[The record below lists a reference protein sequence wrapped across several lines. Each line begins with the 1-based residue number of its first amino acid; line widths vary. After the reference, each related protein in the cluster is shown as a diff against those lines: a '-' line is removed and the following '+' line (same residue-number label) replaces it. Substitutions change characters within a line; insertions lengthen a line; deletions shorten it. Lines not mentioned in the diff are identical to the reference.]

1 MMNGVKNG
9 VLNNNKYSKSR
20 ETFWLFFVLI
30 VYKVILDYVF
40 DNGMYIF
47 SDMGNLTHDSTR
59 IYVSWLLYIIQTL
72 FIASA
77 VATRSNISS
86 VIYMLLF
93 CVNGV
98 GFYSMFGR
106 LKTHQD
112 GCFALVNLFWMIFT
126 LCILFRFRISKKS
139 IKESYNSNREKPEIS
154 VSPMVDQSSTLFKTI
169 AIKKSEIYLFALV
182 ALASVLLS
190 GIYGSFRLL
199 TSFDDVYLY
208 RMNLNMPTLV
218 GYAFRFLSGVFLPY
232 FFVRFTINK
241 RYFLSVTTLILA
253 VFLFSVDGLKTNLVL
268 YAVILGFYF
277 VIKLIIAP
285 KGKPVTRIASIVIL
299 GLSVFLFFNL
309 VGYNM
314 SGEYLFLN
322 EMYRVLIIP
331 SNIAVRYYNFIEPQE
346 ALLLRESI
354 MRVFFESPYDRS
366 INYIVSTTVTEYG
379 EAVANT
385 GMFGDAYANF
395 KIFGV
400 IIYPIIYAFIIKQWE
415 KINKNRVDA
424 FSLSVGFIMIW
435 NAINISFFTWLLTG
449 GVLIY
454 FIITATFISK
464 NKN

>member
-1 MMNGVKNG
+1 MMNDVKNG
-9 VLNNNKYSKSR
+9 ILNNNKYSKLR
-20 ETFWLFFVLI
+20 ETLWLFFVLI
-30 VYKVILDYVF
+30 IYKVILDYVF
-40 DNGMYIF
+40 DNGMNIF
-47 SDMGNLTHDSTR
+47 SDVGNLTHDSTR
-59 IYVSWLLYIIQTL
+59 IFVSWLLYIIQTL
-72 FIASA
+72 LIAST

-86 VIYMLLF
+86 IVYVLLF

-106 LKTHQD
+106 LNTHQD
-112 GCFALVNLFWMIFT
+112 GCFALVNLFWFIFT
-126 LCILFRFRISKKS
+126 LCILFRFRISRNCVKEGYS
-139 IKESYNSNREKPEIS
+139 IREKSEIP
-154 VSPMVDQSSTLFKTI
+154 VSPMLNQSSTLINNI
-169 AIKKSEIYLFALV
+169 AIKKPEIYLFALV

-190 GIYGSFRLL
+190 GVYGGFRIV

-253 VFLFSVDGLKTNLVL
+253 VLLFSVDGLKTNLVL

-277 VIKLIIAP
+277 VIKLIVAP

-299 GLSVFLFFNL
+299 GISVFLFLNL

-314 SGEYLFLN
+314 SGDYLFLN
-322 EMYRVLIIP
+322 EMYRVLVIP
-331 SNIAVRYYNFIEPQE
+331 SNIAARYYNFIEPRE

-366 INYIVSTTVTEYG
+366 INYLVSTTVTEYG

-400 IIYPIIYAFIIKQWE
+400 IIYPIIYAFVIKQWE
-415 KINKNRVDA
+415 KINKNRVCV

-454 FIITATFISK
+454 FIITSTFISK
-464 NKN
+464 NNK